1 MAATYKGLL
10 TNNGK
15 ALIASATLNNKIN
28 YSHIAVGDGNGSVPN
43 PLETRTALVNE
54 KARIALNVVEINP
67 NNTNQIICEAIIPS
81 NLGGFYIRELG
92 LYAGATMVVNAS
104 YPPTYKPLVDEGGAR
119 EIAIKLVINIQNA
132 EVIALYLDDSLIYAT
147 RSWVNENYIRR
158 NEIVDNLTSNEANK
172 PISARQAKILQ
183 ESKVQ
188 LDNSPT
194 SQGPYVSWNKSEGQG
209 ETDFINNRGLGSG
222 GFNFYNGDNNNF
234 NLIAYIDGSGVFTPL
249 NGVNGNASTAT
260 KLKNAR
266 DISFSGAATGSFN
279 FDGSANASCILTL
292 ANSGVVAST
301 YGSTLKIPVL
311 TVNAK
316 GLITGVSEQNIPI
329 VDDLSTDDGNK
340 PLSARQGKKLQD
352 EKFSKSGGQLSGQ
365 LTTKPSYLAQNLD
378 DIGAGDNSPIRVPWQ
393 LIPRDMTGYIPFV
406 HGSVVTDG
414 FGYLTHVSMG
424 AYRGSNT
431 WDNSGV
437 YIAVGGK
444 DVAPTEAFMFLKG
457 RKISNTTG
465 PIDLIGNASSANKF
479 AIPRNVF
486 GQTFDGSSDIGGTVT
501 ASTGLVQ
508 TDSFHYIDM
517 GRSGLDRMNFYNYGA
532 IFNFIDSQNGNVVAR
547 LTQTGIDC
555 NSASASKVINV
566 GDSAAYEGVGANPPY
581 GLTLASVY
589 QNGYPTPFGN
599 VLRLGG
605 QGQGEILVGWPGDDG
620 LAPSFIRSKRDSGL
634 NNWTLWREIVFVDS
648 LPSHNVGSAS
658 KLKTPRNIALAGAV
672 SGNANFDGSGNVEII
687 TVPNT
692 NELRVVEGSGYTITY
707 DDYRRIAIIQL
718 TLWTNQSITGQT
730 IAESHATNRYQVY
743 SLPITLKKRLSV
755 DIQLSEEGTTTS
767 YFGEAGEWLRYAMQD
782 GYRGYDAKTKL
793 FVWFK
798 RWSGSD
804 DQPISA
810 NATIVGIF

>member
-1 MAATYKGLL
+1 MSDYFNVTTNVGDAAIATAIA
-10 TNNGK
+10 NNSK
-15 ALIASATLNNKIN
+15 LNIT
-28 YSHIAVGDGNGSVPN
+28 HIAFGDGNGSVPT
-43 PLETRTALVNE
+43 PTKTRTSLVRE
-54 KARIALNVVEINP
+54 VHRQAVTKYTMHPTIANYIVIETIIPSNIGGFWIREMGIIADNVLISHGSHAPFFKVADPDGVSEYRLKFTQNVRDGNVVEI
-67 NNTNQIICEAIIPS
+67 S
-81 NLGGFYIRELG
+81 L
-92 LYAGATMVVNAS
+92 
-104 YPPTYKPLVDEGGAR
+104 DE
-119 EIAIKLVINIQNA
+119 
-132 EVIALYLDDSLIYAT
+132 SLIYA
-147 RSWVNENYIRR
+147 SQAWVNENYIRR
-158 NEIVDNLTSNEANK
+158 NEIVDNLTSNDANK

-209 ETDFINNRGLGSG
+209 ETDFINNRGFGSG

-301 YGSTLKIPVL
+301 YGSTLKIPVI

-329 VDDLSTDDGNK
+329 VDDLTTDDGNK

-352 EKFSKSGGQLSGQ
+352 EKFPLTGGTLNGSMKAIAVSAAGMTDYSPTEQGAYLSWNRAIGLGKTDFINHKGGGGGGFDWWNGNQDNYTRVMTLNSDGSLDVSGGLNSNAA
-365 LTTKPSYLAQNLD
+365 TATKLKT
-378 DIGAGDNSPIRVPWQ
+378 
-393 LIPRDMTGYIPFV
+393 PRTI
-406 HGSVVTDG
+406 
-414 FGYLTHVSMG
+414 
-424 AYRGSNT
+424 
-431 WDNSGV
+431 
-437 YIAVGGK
+437 
-444 DVAPTEAFMFLKG
+444 
-457 RKISNTTG
+457 
-465 PIDLIGNASSANKF
+465 
-479 AIPRNVF
+479 F
-486 GQTFDGSSDIGGTVT
+486 GQTFDGSNDVGGTIT

-508 TDSFHYIDM
+508 SDNFHYIDM
-517 GRSGLDRMNFYNYGA
+517 GRVTVDRMNFYNYGA
-532 IFNFIDSQNGNVVAR
+532 TFNFIDSQNGNVVAR

-620 LAPSFIRSKRDSGL
+620 LAPSFIRSKRDGGL